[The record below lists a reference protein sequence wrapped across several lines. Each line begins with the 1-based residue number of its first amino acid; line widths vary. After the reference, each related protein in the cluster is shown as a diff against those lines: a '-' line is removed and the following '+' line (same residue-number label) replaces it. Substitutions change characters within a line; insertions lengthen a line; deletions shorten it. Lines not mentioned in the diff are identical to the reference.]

1 MRLNHHVMWSL
12 PRDVRAFRHA
22 FDRFSEFGDNQFGDN
37 QGAAAAAWSPR
48 VDVHEEAERFV
59 IRADVPGV
67 DPASID
73 VSMDKNVL
81 AISGERV
88 AEPAGAAGQ
97 FSRQERPHGAFQ
109 RRFTLP
115 DSVDA
120 ERITA
125 SNRHGV
131 LEIAIPKKA
140 ASAPRRIVIDTA
152 H

>member
-1 MRLNHHVMWSL
+1 MSLNHHVMWSL
-12 PRDVRAFRHA
+12 PRDARAFRHA
-22 FDRFSEFGDNQFGDN
+22 FDRFTESGEA
-37 QGAAAAAWSPR
+37 QGTAAAWSPR
-48 VDVHEEAERFV
+48 VDVREEAERFV
-59 IRADVPGV
+59 IHADVPGV
-67 DPASID
+67 DPAAID

-81 AISGERV
+81 SISGERA
-88 AEPAGAAGQ
+88 AEAADASGLGVH
-97 FSRQERPHGAFQ
+97 RERPHGAFL

-115 DSVDA
+115 ESADA

-140 ASAPRRIVIDTA
+140 ESAPRRIVVDTA

>member
-1 MRLNHHVMWSL
+1 MSLNHHVMWSR
-12 PRDVRAFRHA
+12 PRDARAFRQVFNHFA
-22 FDRFSEFGDNQFGDN
+22 EFGENQPN
-37 QGAAAAAWSPR
+37 AATVWSPR

-59 IRADVPGV
+59 IRADVPGI
-67 DPASID
+67 DPAAID

-81 AISGERV
+81 SISGERA
-88 AEPAGAAGQ
+88 AETADASSHGVH
-97 FSRQERPHGAFQ
+97 RERPQGAFL

-115 DSVDA
+115 DSADA

-140 ASAPRRIVIDTA
+140 ESAPRRIVVDTA

>member
-1 MRLNHHVMWSL
+1 MSLNHQVIWGL
-12 PRDVRAFRHA
+12 PRDARAFRHA
-22 FDRFSEFGDNQFGDN
+22 FDRFAEFAGEPSGDAG
-37 QGAAAAAWSPR
+37 AWSPR

-67 DPASID
+67 DPAGID

-81 AISGERV
+81 SIRGERT
-88 AEPAGAAGQ
+88 AEAAAD
-97 FSRQERPHGAFQ
+97 SSHCARRERPQGAFL

-115 DSVDA
+115 DNVDA

-131 LEIAIPKKA
+131 LEIALPKKA
-140 ASAPRRIVIDTA
+140 ESAPRRIVIEA
-152 H
+152 SH